1 MDAEQQLMN
10 KIVALLSGAFIF
22 RRNIRPDDLA
32 RELAKSVDLPVE
44 VLVKKVAMVAK
55 GLGVGI
61 APK

>member
-1 MDAEQQLMN
+1 MDAERQLMN
-10 KIVALLSGAFIF
+10 KIVALLSSAFIF
-22 RRNIRPDDLA
+22 RGNVRPDDLA

-44 VLVKKVAMVAK
+44 VLAKKVAMVAK

>member
-1 MDAEQQLMN
+1 MDSDQHLVN
-10 KIVALLSGAFIF
+10 KIVSLLSGAFIF
-22 RRNIRPDDLA
+22 RRNVRPDEVA

-44 VLVKKVAMVAK
+44 VLAKKVAMVAK